1 MIGVRMRKWA
11 KPRRV
16 YVGALCLAMF
26 APACSARVE
35 QDPTTAETDNSA
47 SQPTS
52 VESTPME
59 PQTGNPTVDVSTT
72 ADQPVDP
79 TESPTLSAG
88 TPLRLSH
95 FFQPTFIW
103 TENRY
108 NVADREDVQGI
119 AAEVSSCYVDEDA
132 RLELRLE
139 NKFQNLEF
147 EVGQANTSAS
157 STQKL
162 VVDVATNGTQ
172 ADIRRIGFNEIQP
185 FAIPA
190 AGVNALTIDF
200 YLDNETVGCGEGS
213 VVAVMFDVILR

>member
-1 MIGVRMRKWA
+1 MQKWA
-11 KPRRV
+11 KPRRA

-26 APACSARVE
+26 VSACSARVE
-35 QDPTTAETDNSA
+35 EDPTTAETEDTP
-47 SQPTS
+47 SQSTS
-52 VESTPME
+52 VESTPTE
-59 PQTGNPTVDVSTT
+59 PQIETPTGDVTT
-72 ADQPVDP
+72 TSVQPIDS

-95 FFQPTFIW
+95 FFQPTSVW

-119 AAEVSSCYVDEDA
+119 AAEVFYCSQHDDL

-147 EVGQANTSAS
+147 EVGQANTSNS
-157 STQKL
+157 STQQL

-172 ADIRRIGFNEIQP
+172 ADIRRVKFNQIQP
-185 FAIPA
+185 FSISA

-200 YLDNETVGCGEGS
+200 YLDDEIVNCGDGTVVP
-213 VVAVMFDVILR
+213 VVFDMVLR

>member
-1 MIGVRMRKWA
+1 MRKWA
-11 KPRRV
+11 EQRRL
-16 YVGALCLAMF
+16 YVGALSLAMF
-26 APACSARVE
+26 VSACSARVE
-35 QDPTTAETDNSA
+35 QDPTTAETDNPA
-47 SQPTS
+47 SQSTS
-52 VESTPME
+52 VESTPTE
-59 PQTGNPTVDVSTT
+59 PQIQTSTGDLTT
-72 ADQPVDP
+72 TSVEPIEP

-95 FFQPTFIW
+95 FFQPTGVW

-119 AAEVSSCYVDEDA
+119 AAEVIYCSQDDDL

-147 EVGQANTSAS
+147 EVGQANTSRS

-185 FAIPA
+185 FSIPV

-200 YLDNETVGCGEGS
+200 YLDDETVGCGDGS